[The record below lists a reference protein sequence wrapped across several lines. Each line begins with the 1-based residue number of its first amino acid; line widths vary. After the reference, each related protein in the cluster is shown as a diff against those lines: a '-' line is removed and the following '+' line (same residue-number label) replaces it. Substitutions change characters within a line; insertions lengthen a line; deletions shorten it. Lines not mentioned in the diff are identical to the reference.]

1 MSAKARGPA
10 ASRRGKTSPL
20 PAVTESGIA
29 VKNLY
34 TPADLRQQGFSYR
47 RHLGDPGRFPY
58 TRGTRDRLDREKPFN
73 LRQYV
78 GFGTVKESNRL
89 FRYLVAQGQNVLSV
103 AYDLPTQLGYDSDHP
118 RVQGVVGT
126 IGIPCCSLADWEGI
140 FAGIDLQEI
149 KVNSVC
155 NAQSVVALAWHLV
168 AAQRRGLAPQDIR
181 GVVQNDILKEYM
193 ARGTYIFPPD
203 PSLRLTIDVLE
214 YAARHMPMYT
224 PLYICGYHIRE
235 AGSDAVQ
242 EVAFSLASGIAYL
255 EAALKRGLTVD
266 QVAPRIHCLMTG
278 RHRDFL
284 EEVAKF
290 RALRRL
296 WARTMRERFGAKNPA
311 AQKLYVMQ
319 YEGGVGFTAE
329 QKEINIARSA
339 IAAVAGALG
348 GVHDMGLCTMDEA
361 LGIPSEK
368 SLTLALRTCQVV
380 AHETGISNTM
390 DPLAGSYCIEWLTNE
405 IESRAGVYLEKID
418 SLGGMLEAVKKG
430 YPQRQIADTAFRHH
444 KEENEGSRVVVGRNR
459 YQDGQPVEER
469 SLYQQDPK
477 ILETQI
483 KRLKRL
489 RQKRSSRKVSKALEQ
504 IRRLAQSRQQGG
516 DYNLVPAVVEAVK
529 AYATVGEI
537 CGVLREEFGE
547 HREDVYY

>member
-1 MSAKARGPA
+1 MSKKASGSESLRTKDAVKP
-10 ASRRGKTSPL
+10 S
-20 PAVTESGIA
+20 AVTESDIE
-29 VKNLY
+29 VKDFY
-34 TPADLRQQGFSYR
+34 TPADLEQEGRDYR
-47 RHLGDPGRFPY
+47 TRLGDPGQFPY
-58 TRGTRDRLDREKPFN
+58 TRGIRASIDRENPFH

-89 FRYLVAQGQNVLSV
+89 FRYLVSQGQSVLSV

-118 RVQGVVGT
+118 RVDGVVGT
-126 IGIPCCSLADWEGI
+126 IGIPCCSLEDWEGV
-140 FAGIDLQEI
+140 FQGIDLQKT

-168 AAQRRGLAPQDIR
+168 AAQRRGIDPQILR
-181 GVVQNDILKEYM
+181 GVVQNDILKEFM
-193 ARGTYIFPPD
+193 ARGNYIFPPD
-203 PSLRLTIDVLE
+203 PSMRLTVDVVE
-214 YAARHMPMYT
+214 YATRHLPQYT
-224 PLYICGYHIRE
+224 PIYLCGYHIRE

-255 EAALKRGLTVD
+255 EACLSRGLTVD
-266 QVAPRIHCLMTG
+266 QVAPRIQCLMTG

-296 WARTMRERFGAKNPA
+296 WARTMRERFGSKDPA
-311 AQKLYVMQ
+311 AQKLYIMQ

-329 QKEINIARSA
+329 QKEINLARSA

-348 GVHDMGLCTMDEA
+348 GVHAMGLCTMDEA

-380 AHETGISNTM
+380 AHETGIPNIQ
-390 DPLAGSYCIEWLTNE
+390 DPLAGSYCVEWLTDK
-405 IESRAGVYLEKID
+405 IEKRAVAYVEEID
-418 SLGGMLEAVKKG
+418 SMGGMLAAVKKG
-430 YPQRQIADTAFRHH
+430 YPQRKIAETAFRHQ
-444 KEENEGSRVVVGRNR
+444 KEEEDGIRVVVGRNR
-459 YQDGQPVEER
+459 YTDDEPVEER
-469 SLYQQDPK
+469 SLYQQDPEV
-477 ILETQI
+477 LQAQI
-483 KRLKRL
+483 KRLKQL
-489 RQKRSSRKVSKALEQ
+489 RKNRSSAEVTKALNK
-504 IRRLAQSRQQGG
+504 IRKLAQSPRQGG
-516 DYNLVPAVVEAVK
+516 DNNLVPAVVEAVK

-547 HREDVYY
+547 HREEVYY